1 MLRCISKTTDRWILF
16 LFQNSQPVS
25 FDWGAK
31 TIDNKVIIEMCVF
44 LLLIFDAVFLCS
56 QCTLSFNNYSFASL
70 IITCYAMLG

>member
-1 MLRCISKTTDRWILF
+1 MVPVFNAEMYLSKTTDQWILF

-44 LLLIFDAVFLCS
+44 LLLIFDAVFCV
-56 QCTLSFNNYSFASL
+56 LSVL
-70 IITCYAMLG
+70 